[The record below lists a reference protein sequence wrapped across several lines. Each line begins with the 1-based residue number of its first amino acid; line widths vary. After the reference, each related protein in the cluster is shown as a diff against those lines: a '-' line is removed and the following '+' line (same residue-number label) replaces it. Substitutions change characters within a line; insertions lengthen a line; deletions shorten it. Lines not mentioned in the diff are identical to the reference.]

1 LSCSGALIAGRH
13 RIEALAPVEM
23 ILPIPSQL
31 SGAANTQVLCRGRVV
46 RITTPPLPLL
56 RTKFAVRW
64 RELRVLNGEAN
75 ALRKGAVKEDWQA
88 LIHDMYN
95 EIAVIV
101 GSSELLI
108 DTTEEQRRQRVA
120 TIKQATGKT
129 VTLLDRLTALL
140 KRSA

>member
-1 LSCSGALIAGRH
+1 
-13 RIEALAPVEM
+13 
-23 ILPIPSQL
+23 
-31 SGAANTQVLCRGRVV
+31 
-46 RITTPPLPLL
+46 L